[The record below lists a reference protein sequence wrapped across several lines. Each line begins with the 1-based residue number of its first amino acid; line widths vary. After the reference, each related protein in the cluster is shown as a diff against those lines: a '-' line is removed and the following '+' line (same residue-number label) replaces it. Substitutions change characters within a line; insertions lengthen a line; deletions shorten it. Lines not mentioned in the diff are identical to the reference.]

1 MRQRFKREGVT
12 NMAGTAT
19 PGTPRGLQPPDKSP
33 VRITVP
39 SEKKVRY
46 GDPFFPKVPFQSI
59 FYIGATFA
67 VLLFLALT
75 NPAPL
80 GEPADPLNHVLIDP
94 KPEWYFM
101 FLFQLLKYF
110 QGPLI
115 PIGTVVIPTVVVI
128 LLLLLPFYDR
138 NWARKAAR
146 RPVGVASMSGGMII
160 IIFLMWGGLGFP
172 KPNFSTTSTVAVGS
186 GTVSPE
192 VAAIFTAH
200 CAQCHLGGVVSGG
213 VNLTSFSTIMS
224 SKPASGG
231 SVVAPGNHADSILWK
246 VIQPGSG
253 QPGGARMPLGGP
265 YLSNSQITTIAA
277 WIDGLGKGGNSVST
291 TSTTTSSSVAS
302 AAPTTATTS
311 STSSTTSTSTSTGTS
326 TTSGAGGT
334 TGAQVSFKKDIVG
347 IFTAHCAAC
356 HLNGVSLGGLSLAS
370 YASLQK
376 GGSEFPGSIVK
387 AGDHAHSL
395 LWEKVQPSAPWPG
408 GSRMPLGGPYLS
420 TAQVQT
426 IANWIDQGAKDN

>member
-1 MRQRFKREGVT
+1 
-12 NMAGTAT
+12 MAGSAT

-39 SEKKVRY
+39 AEKKIRY
-46 GDPFFPKVPFQSI
+46 GDPFFPKVPFQAI
-59 FYIGATFA
+59 FYIGAIFA
-67 VLLFLALT
+67 VLIFLALT

-80 GEPADPLNHVLIDP
+80 GDPADPLNHVLIDP

-115 PIGTVVIPTVVVI
+115 PIGTVIIPTVVVV

-172 KPNFSTTSTVAVGS
+172 KPNFSTTSTVAG
-186 GTVSPE
+186 GTISPQ
-192 VAAIFTAH
+192 VAAIFSSH
-200 CAQCHLGGVVSGG
+200 CETCHLNGVVSGG
-213 VNLTSFSTIMS
+213 VNLTSFTTLMAS
-224 SKPASGG
+224 SPSSGG
-231 SVVAPGNHADSILWK
+231 AVLIPGDHAGSTLWK

-253 QPGGARMPLGGP
+253 QPGGSRMPLGGP
-265 YLSNSQITTIAA
+265 YLTTAQIGTIAG
-277 WIDGLGKGGNSVST
+277 WIDSLGKGGVV
-291 TSTTTSSSVAS
+291 STTTSSTTTSSVAS
-302 AAPTTATTS
+302 GS
-311 STSSTTSTSTSTGTS
+311 STTSSTTSTSTSTGTS
-326 TTSGAGGT
+326 TTTSGTGAP
-334 TGAQVSFKKDIVG
+334 TGAQVSFKKDITS
-347 IFTAHCAAC
+347 IFTAHCATC
-356 HLNGVSLGGLSLAS
+356 HLNGVALGGLSLAN

-376 GGSEFPGSIVK
+376 GGSEFSGSIVK

-395 LWEKVQPSAPWPG
+395 LWEKVQPTAPWPG
-408 GSRMPLGGPYLS
+408 GSRMPLGGPYLT

-426 IANWIDQGAKDN
+426 IADWIDQGAKDN